1 MKTENT
7 FKVGD
12 IAVVMGKEYLQEH
25 RMQTPTIVNGMYKY
39 AGKTVRISGFYENY
53 VYLEELDGTS
63 IICMWNQDWLCPA
76 YEDDAVS
83 PEVFDDLFV

>member
-12 IAVVMGKEYLQEH
+12 IAVVMDKEYLREH
-25 RMQTPTIVNGMYKY
+25 SRQTPTIANGMYKY
-39 AGKTVRISGFYENY
+39 AGKTVGISGFYENF

-63 IICMWNQDWLCPA
+63 ISCMWNQDWLYPV
-76 YEDDAVS
+76 YEGDAVS
-83 PEVFDDLFV
+83 PEVFDDLFA